1 MLLINILFLYSFISF
16 ILCNNNPGK
25 LIFVYSH
32 FTSGA
37 SAPSLKNDSKDI
49 FGTEWTNP
57 GELTNIG
64 ERMQYILGMYNKER
78 YIKNKTLL
86 NENYDPHELFIVT
99 FDWNKTVESVLA
111 QINGMFPLGT
121 GKQIEDDQKQ
131 YAIPPVQSINMSLD
145 LQNNISKLNET
156 QFTLPQQQNI
166 IPFHFH
172 SSIDCSKTMDKYIEK
187 NKNED
192 EQIKNI
198 LKIMN
203 DRYDTKL
210 KKYFDNIHSK
220 YEFDFEGYENIC
232 GHFISNIINA
242 KNLSILE
249 KEYEINLNEFFTD
262 CKDLLKISLFN
273 KDFGDKKR
281 EFLNFHTS
289 HYIKYI
295 LYYAQNAI
303 EQDKKNKISNNYNNP
318 KMFLFSGHDGTLG
331 SLELKLK
338 DTFNFEKLIPPS
350 FASSLNIEIYKK
362 NNLKKNDL
370 NDSDYE
376 IEIYFDGEYLTTVQY
391 DEFKKNLL
399 KNVMSENE
407 IERFCELESYLKDK
421 KLQKYKNLS
430 TIFIVFTIIIT
441 IVAIV
446 LIMILIYNKKD
457 NKENN
462 FTKLLNEN

>member
-86 NENYDPHELFIVT
+86 NENFDPHELFIVT

-166 IPFHFH
+166 IPIHFH

-210 KKYFDNIHSK
+210 KKYFDNIHSI
-220 YEFDFEGYENIC
+220 YVFDFEGYEDIC

-338 DTFNFEKLIPPS
+338 DTFNFEKLISPS
-350 FASSLNIEIYKK
+350 YASSLNIELYKK

-370 NDSDYE
+370 SDSDYE
-376 IEIYFDGEYLTTVQY
+376 IEIYFDGEYLATIQY
-391 DEFKKNLL
+391 DEFKNNLL
-399 KNVMSENE
+399 KNVMSESE
-407 IERFCELESYLKDK
+407 IESFCELESYLNDK
-421 KLQKYKNLS
+421 KLKKYKNLS
-430 TIFIVFTIIIT
+430 KIFIVFTIIIT
-441 IVAIV
+441 IVTIV